1 MKMKMKTLRLVLLT
15 SITVLGFI
23 NASAQT
29 ADEIIN
35 KWIDTMGGKDKLSSI
50 KTIYTEDTLN
60 IMNNPAPHKSYLLM
74 GKGFKS
80 ETEFGGQKIIDCY
93 LVDSGWSINPLAGV
107 STATNMPAA
116 QVKLGQLQLDPTGPL
131 FNYASKGSKAALLG
145 KENLNGA
152 TSYKLQL
159 TTANGIEMN
168 FFIDSATY
176 YILKEVT
183 KMNADGQ
190 DIETTTVFSDYK
202 KTSDGFIIPF
212 SQEVTIPG
220 ITFIIKSKKVEINK
234 EIDPVIFEKP
244 KN

>member
-1 MKMKMKTLRLVLLT
+1 MKISHLVLLT
-15 SITVLGFI
+15 SITAMGFI
-23 NASAQT
+23 NASGQT

-35 KWIDTMGGKDKLSSI
+35 KWTDAMGGKDKLSSI
-50 KTIYTEDTLN
+50 KTVYTEDELN
-60 IMNNPAPHKSYLLM
+60 IMNNPAPHKSYLLN

-80 ETEFGGQKIIDCY
+80 ETEFNGQKIIDCY

-107 STATNMPAA
+107 NTATKMPAT
-116 QVKLGQLQLDPTGPL
+116 QVKFGQVQLDATGTL
-131 FNYASKGSKAALLG
+131 CNYAAKGSKTILLG

-159 TTANGIEMN
+159 TTANAIEVN

-183 KMNADGQ
+183 KINADGQ
-190 DIETTTVFSDYK
+190 DIEITTVYSDYK
-202 KTSDGFIIPF
+202 KTSDGFIMPF
-212 SQEVTIPG
+212 SQEITLPG
-220 ITFIIKSKKVEINK
+220 ITFTINSKKIDVNK

-244 KN
+244 GS